1 MSKPLFE
8 RTKVNQIRLHVLP
21 TKRFKTYAIS
31 VYLGS
36 PLSESTVTPFG
47 LIPFVLRRGSMKYP
61 DTKQFREKLD
71 DMYGAGFG
79 FDVVKRG
86 DHQIIKFQM
95 DVINDHFVNE
105 KESLLKQS
113 MQFLGSTITNPY
125 IENDAFSKTYVSAE
139 KNTVQKRIEGLIND
153 KIRYAAERC
162 IQEMC
167 KNEPYRLYALGQ
179 ISDLQKITSSTL
191 YEEYKRWLRDA
202 VIDIYVVG
210 DTSLNEVQSL
220 IEQYFPIHNKQ
231 QTEYEAKERY
241 INSSQ
246 KQIKSVVE
254 ELDVTQGKLNMGL
267 RANVTY
273 SDTEYP
279 TALMYNGIL
288 GSFPHSKL
296 FVNVREKE
304 SLAYYSSSRFE
315 GHKGIITI
323 HSGIEINNYDKA
335 VEIIKKQI
343 DDLRNGVIN
352 DIELTHTKAMISN
365 QLQEIQ
371 DSAFEMIGF
380 DFNNILSGKER
391 TSEELIQEINEVNV
405 QAISAFAEK
414 VDLETIYF
422 LRDKK
427 GES

>member
-1 MSKPLFE
+1 MSNHLFE
-8 RTKVNQIRLHVLP
+8 RTSINNIRLHVLP

-31 VYLGS
+31 VYIGC
-36 PLSESTVTPFG
+36 PLSESTVTPVG

-61 DTKQFREKLD
+61 ETKQFRKKLD

-105 KESLLKQS
+105 KNSLLKQS
-113 MQFLGSTITNPY
+113 IQFLGGTITNPY
-125 IENDAFSKTYVSAE
+125 VENDAFSKSYVEAE

-179 ISDLQKITSSTL
+179 IDELKEITPTIL

-202 VIDIYVVG
+202 VMDIYVVG
-210 DTSLNEVQSL
+210 DTSLDEV
-220 IEQYFPIHNKQ
+220 EKFVKDHFNIHDKQ
-231 QTEYEAKERY
+231 QTEYEQKS
-241 INSSQ
+241 NQGSTSQ
-246 KQIKSVVE
+246 KQIKSVIE

-267 RANVTY
+267 RTHVTY
-273 SDTEYP
+273 ADKDYP

-343 DDLRNGVIN
+343 EDLKKGIISN
-352 DIELTHTKAMISN
+352 IELTHTKAMISN

-391 TSEELIQEINEVNV
+391 SSDELIQQINDVDILS
-405 QAISAFAEK
+405 ISTFAEQI
-414 VDLETIYF
+414 DLDTIYF

-427 GES
+427 GEE

>member
-1 MSKPLFE
+1 MSKHLFE
-8 RTKVNQIRLHVLP
+8 RASLNKIRLHVLP

-31 VYLGS
+31 VYIGC
-36 PLSESTVTPFG
+36 PLSESTVTPIG

-61 DTKQFREKLD
+61 ETKQFREKLD

-105 KESLLKQS
+105 QNSLLKQS
-113 MQFLGSTITNPY
+113 IQFLGDTITNPY
-125 IENDAFSKTYVSAE
+125 VENDAFSKSYVEAE

-167 KNEPYRLYALGQ
+167 KDEPYRLFALGQ
-179 ISDLQKITSSTL
+179 IAELKEITPSNL
-191 YEEYKRWLRDA
+191 YDEYKRWLRDA

-210 DTSLNEVQSL
+210 DTSLKEVQTL
-220 IEQYFPIHNKQ
+220 VENHFHIHDKQ
-231 QTEYEAKERY
+231 HSEYEQKGKGSAP
-241 INSSQ
+241 Q
-246 KQIKSVVE
+246 KQIKSVIE

-267 RANVTY
+267 RTHVTY
-273 SDTEYP
+273 ADKDYP

-343 DDLRNGVIN
+343 DDLKKGIISE
-352 DIELTHTKAMISN
+352 IELTHTKAMISN

-391 TSEELIQEINEVNV
+391 GSDELIQQINDVDTPS
-405 QAISAFAEK
+405 ISTFAEQI
-414 VDLETIYF
+414 DLDTIYF

-427 GES
+427 GEV